1 MSGCVLPWA
10 SSSQYVLTLE
20 HEQEGTH
27 VNLMV
32 IADDEIWAHKIKDI
46 IQKCEVN

>member
-1 MSGCVLPWA
+1 MR
-10 SSSQYVLTLE
+10 SSQYILTPE
-20 HEQEGTH
+20 HEREGKP

-46 IQKCEVN
+46 IQKREVI